1 MENVIKK
8 QILFTVR
15 QTYTKYIIH
24 ENRNILDL
32 YLGKNLFP
40 FDIRKGGFEY
50 LEKHVLDFY
59 H

>member
-8 QILFTVR
+8 QIPFTIR
-15 QTYTKYIIH
+15 QLYTKYIIH

-40 FDIRKGGFEY
+40 FDIREGGF
-50 LEKHVLDFY
+50 
-59 H
+59 

>member
-8 QILFTVR
+8 QIPFTIR

-40 FDIRKGGFEY
+40 FDIREGGF
-50 LEKHVLDFY
+50 
-59 H
+59 